1 MLNGK
6 IAIVTGSSRG
16 IGATIVQKLSSQG
29 ASVVI
34 NYPFPDMKDEAE
46 ALMKTLQTPSIA
58 VEADL
63 STLKGPNTL
72 IDAAV
77 HKFGKID
84 ILVNNAS
91 TTVLAPLEKCTLED
105 WDSMVNLNARGFIL
119 TTQAVLPHLNN
130 PSRIVNVISV
140 GSRLPTPFTTI
151 YAATKGLQDVLTKL
165 WARELPPKFGC
176 TVNAVSPGPTRYIPF
191 LSLANNSRTPE
202 FEEIVKNPDAPG
214 HVGITKMMAGTPSG
228 NRLGEPE
235 ETAFAVVM
243 LCQDEASWMNGN
255 HIHVNGGVYQG

>member
-1 MLNGK
+1 MLDGK
-6 IAIVTGSSRG
+6 VAIVTGGSRG

-34 NYPFPDMKDEAE
+34 NYPFPDMKEEAE
-46 ALMKTLQTPSIA
+46 ALRKTLKTPSIA

-63 STLKGPNTL
+63 STLEGPGAL
-72 IDAAV
+72 IKAAV
-77 HKFGKID
+77 QKFRKID

-91 TTVLAPLEKCTLED
+91 TAILGPLEKITLKD
-105 WDSMVNLNARGFIL
+105 WDATLNLNGRGFIL

-140 GSRLPTPFTTI
+140 GSRLPTQFTTI
-151 YAATKGLQDVLTKL
+151 YAGTKGLQDVLTKL

-191 LSLANNSRTPE
+191 LSFL
-202 FEEIVKNPDAPG
+202 I
-214 HVGITKMMAGTPSG
+214 
-228 NRLGEPE
+228 
-235 ETAFAVVM
+235 
-243 LCQDEASWMNGN
+243 
-255 HIHVNGGVYQG
+255 

>member
-6 IAIVTGSSRG
+6 VAIVTGSSRG

-34 NYPFPDMKDEAE
+34 NYPFPDMKEEAN
-46 ALMKTLQTPSIA
+46 ALMKSLQTASIT

-63 STLKGPNTL
+63 STLEGPKAL

-77 HKFGKID
+77 QKFGKID

-91 TTVLAPLEKCTLED
+91 TAILAPLEKCTLED
-105 WDSMVNLNARGFIL
+105 WDTMLNLNGRGFIL
-119 TTQAVLPHLNN
+119 TTQAALPHLNN

-140 GSRLPTPFTTI
+140 GARLPTPFTTI

-176 TVNAVSPGPTRYIPF
+176 TVNAVSPGPTRYVPILNF
-191 LSLANNSRTPE
+191 L
-202 FEEIVKNPDAPG
+202 IQG
-214 HVGITKMMAGTPSG
+214 
-228 NRLGEPE
+228 RL
-235 ETAFAVVM
+235 T
-243 LCQDEASWMNGN
+243 LKRL
-255 HIHVNGGVYQG
+255 

>member
-6 IAIVTGSSRG
+6 VAIVTGSSRG

-34 NYPFPDMKDEAE
+34 NYPFPDMKEEAK
-46 ALMKTLQTPSIA
+46 ALVKTLQTASIA

-63 STLKGPNTL
+63 STLEGPKIL
-72 IDAAV
+72 VDAAV
-77 HKFGKID
+77 QKFGKID

-91 TTVLAPLEKCTLED
+91 TTILAPLEKCTLED
-105 WDSMVNLNARGFIL
+105 WDTMLNLNGRGFIL

-176 TVNAVSPGPTRYIPF
+176 TVNAVSPGPTRYVPM
-191 LSLANNSRTPE
+191 LSFPNTRTPE

-214 HVGITKMMAGTPSG
+214 HDGITKMMAGTPSG

-235 ETAFAVVM
+235 ETAFAVAM
-243 LCQDEASWMNGN
+243 LCEDEASWMNGN